1 MPTDSQSQYWKL
13 LEDAKYHE
21 FYLEAFLRKYQAI
34 ERRIKYFLAITSSA
48 SIAGWAIWS
57 KFSFVWAILIASSQL
72 LNAIQHFLPYSERVK
87 LINHAL
93 PKLNRLSLRIEDDFY
108 HVKNGGLTDYEIHQV
123 TIRFR
128 EEINEIETRLRDN
141 LLPDSA
147 KITDQALTL
156 TEQYLE
162 NHHK

>member
-1 MPTDSQSQYWKL
+1 MTTDSQSQYWKL

-21 FYLEAFLRKYQAI
+21 FYLETFLRKYQAI
-34 ERRIKYFLAITSSA
+34 ERRVKYLMAITSSA

-57 KFSFVWAILIASSQL
+57 KFSFVWAVIIASSQL
-72 LNAIQHFLPYSERVK
+72 LNTIQHFLPYSERVK
-87 LINHAL
+87 LISQAL
-93 PKLNRLSLRIEDDFY
+93 PKLNRLSLRIEDDLY
-108 HVKNGGLTDYEIHQV
+108 QVKNGELTDYEIHRV

-141 LLPDSA
+141 LLPDSS
-147 KITDQALTL
+147 KIADLALTL
-156 TEQYLE
+156 TEQYLK